1 MSVKMKQKNVMLISL
16 VIAMAMLASSLVVF
30 AKTPQ
35 AQAMNV
41 KSYQGSNLKAVKAK
55 EKKQVKATLIAKS
68 RIKQGEKI
76 LTKVDVLSLD
86 EIDPEA
92 FDDIIT
98 SYEGI
103 KDTVEVPNTGVWVV
117 YARGLSWESNNLPTL
132 TAEVCPGEHIGLRF
146 IAKALWNTEDFI
158 LYEITRGGLGH
169 NHTSYSVT
177 GYAIYWKDTGRF
189 GLTLS
194 GDGVN
199 SFNAVG
205 RILGPPPATD
215 CVRNSRCLRLA
226 MKGRMSLEDG
236 DYVFAMRGYAR
247 RLRLQRA
254 EPQSDVKLTTAKV
267 VA

>member
-1 MSVKMKQKNVMLISL
+1 
-16 VIAMAMLASSLVVF
+16 MAMMASSLVVF

-41 KSYQGSNLKAVKAK
+41 KSYQGSNLKAVKVQK
-55 EKKQVKATLIAKS
+55 LSQIKATMVEKS

-76 LTKVDVLSLD
+76 LTKVEDLSLD
-86 EIDPEA
+86 EINTEA
-92 FDDIIT
+92 IDEILT
-98 SYEGI
+98 TYEGV

-117 YARGLSWESNNLPTL
+117 YARGLSWESNSLPTL
-132 TAEVCPGEHIGLRF
+132 TAEIPPGEHIGLRF
-146 IAKALWNTEDFI
+146 IAKALWNTDSFI

-189 GLTLS
+189 GLTLT
-194 GDGVN
+194 GDGVD

-205 RILGPPPATD
+205 RILGHPPKAD
-215 CVRNSRCLRLA
+215 SVKNSRCLRLA

-254 EPQSDVKLTTAKV
+254 EPKGDVKLTTATV